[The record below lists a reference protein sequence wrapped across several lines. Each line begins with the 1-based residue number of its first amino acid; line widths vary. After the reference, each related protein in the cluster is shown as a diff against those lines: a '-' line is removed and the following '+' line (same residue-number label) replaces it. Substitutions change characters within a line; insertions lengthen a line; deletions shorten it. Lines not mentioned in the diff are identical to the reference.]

1 MALVAKNNG
10 HEAAASL
17 YQVASWQRQM
27 KPSCMA
33 DLLGEPRG
41 ILIVRACAQRHGDYD
56 VAP

>member
-33 DLLGEPRG
+33 DLLG
-41 ILIVRACAQRHGDYD
+41 
-56 VAP
+56 